1 MLKEDSTIGI
11 RLKAYDFRIL
21 DRTVREIIATVLQS
35 GAKVEGPIPMP
46 TTKKKY
52 TVNRSPH
59 IDKKSREQFEMNIHV
74 RLIRVKSWTRATVD
88 ALMSLELS
96 SGVDVELQS

>member
-1 MLKEDSTIGI
+1 MLKTENTIGI
-11 RLKAYDFRIL
+11 RLKSYDFRIL
-21 DRTVREIIATVLQS
+21 DRAVREIVATVMQS
-35 GAKVEGPIPMP
+35 GATVVGPIPMP

-59 IDKKSREQFEMNIHV
+59 IDKKSREQFEINVHV

>member
-1 MLKEDSTIGI
+1 MLNTEKTIGI
-11 RLKAYDFRIL
+11 RLKSYDFRIL
-21 DRTVREIIATVLQS
+21 DKAVREIVATVTQS
-35 GAKVEGPIPMP
+35 GAAVVGPIPLP
-46 TTKKKY
+46 TSKKKY

-59 IDKKSREQFEMNIHV
+59 IDKKSREQFEIKVHV
-74 RLIRVKSWTRATVD
+74 RMIRVKSWTKATVD